1 MDEDSTRTPNWS
13 LRRRLALG
21 LVSVTL
27 LPVLLFSVA
36 LLWSQWRSDRD
47 TLFLR
52 LDSNARLNASII
64 DDFLE
69 SQLAGVRLLADQIV
83 TEVPGDEAA
92 LARLLY
98 VYPAMLRVLHVDASG
113 RIIAAR
119 DTRGRTLSSQVRG
132 VAKEEWFKA
141 ARNQYR
147 VFVSDVQ
154 RQTEYG
160 DEVVTPVSA
169 PLLRGQR
176 FAGALQAAVPVDSF
190 ARLTADSL
198 ARRKLQLLLLD
209 RTNHVIYAGSELRW
223 TALQEA
229 GAVGEQLRREA
240 IAADQPGRVVR
251 MPGLLRDGD
260 AAYVDAVAMR
270 NGWTLVLVAP
280 VNLLLAPILPRL
292 LLIMVLLAMTL
303 AGVAAAL
310 WRQRQILKHN
320 IGYLLASLHGYAL
333 GGKLDPALRSRL
345 PEELQPLAEGIGELG
360 GRMNTAF
367 DELHQVLDE
376 REAVI
381 EERTESL
388 QHVVSELDRL
398 SRTDAMTGCL
408 NYRGF
413 IETGG
418 QLWQDAALTAA
429 PLSVL
434 ALDIDH
440 FKAYNDQYGHAA
452 GDGALRRFAGAVRS
466 ALLHADDVLAR
477 PGGEEF
483 TVFLPGSTLEQAL
496 QVAERVCRRVRD
508 ADIDHAG
515 SVLGK
520 LTVSI
525 GVAARMAGDS
535 QIEDMLKRADAAL
548 YRAKAA
554 GRNGVSA

>member
-1 MDEDSTRTPNWS
+1 MDEDSTRNPNWS

-21 LVSVTL
+21 LVSATL
-27 LPVLLFSVA
+27 LPVLLFSAA
-36 LLWSQWRSDRD
+36 LLWSQWRSDHD
-47 TLFLR
+47 ALLLR

-69 SQLAGVRLLADQIV
+69 SQLAGVRLLADQMA
-83 TEVPGDEAA
+83 TEAPADEAA
-92 LARLLY
+92 LDRLLY
-98 VYPAMLRVLHVDASG
+98 VYPAMLRVLHVDTSG
-113 RIIAAR
+113 RIIAVR

-132 VAKEEWFKA
+132 VAEEEWFKV

-160 DEVVTPVSA
+160 DEVVATISA

-176 FAGALQAAVPVDSF
+176 FEGALQAAVPVDSF

-223 TALQEA
+223 TVLQEA
-229 GAVGEQLRREA
+229 GAAGEQLRREA
-240 IAADQPGRVVR
+240 VAADRPGRVVR

-292 LLIMVLLAMTL
+292 LLVAVLLAMTL
-303 AGVAAAL
+303 TGVAAAL
-310 WRQRQILKHN
+310 WWQRQMLKHN

-367 DELHQVLDE
+367 EELNQALGE

-388 QHVVSELDRL
+388 REAVSKLDHL

-418 QLWQDAALTAA
+418 QLWQDAVLTDA

-440 FKAYNDQYGHAA
+440 FKAYNDLYGHAA

-466 ALLHADDVLAR
+466 ALLHTDDVLAR

-508 ADIDHAG
+508 ADINHAG

-525 GVAARMAGDS
+525 GVAARMADDS
-535 QIEDMLKRADAAL
+535 HIEDMLKRADAAL